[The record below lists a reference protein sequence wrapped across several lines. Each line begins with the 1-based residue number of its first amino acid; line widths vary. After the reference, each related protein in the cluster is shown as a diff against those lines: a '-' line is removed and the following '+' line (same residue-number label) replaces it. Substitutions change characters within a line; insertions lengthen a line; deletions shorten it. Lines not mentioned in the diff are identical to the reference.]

1 MSKWRLAGW
10 DRGREREEREKK
22 GLSGKSGVAVE
33 LWRPQTHRGGWSSL
47 CVSPAKALSEG
58 CLFAVLGLA
67 RAGIGTN
74 RIGSS
79 ASSDAIIVLRL
90 RGLRQEFCRCY
101 FVLDLPFD
109 LPCYLS
115 YHYYHYDYQY
125 CLLLPD

>member
-10 DRGREREEREKK
+10 DRGKEREERKERVIGQVGSRSRTLAAPNPPRRLVQFVCFARQSPKR
-22 GLSGKSGVAVE
+22 GLPVCRSGFSA
-33 LWRPQTHRGGWSSL
+33 
-47 CVSPAKALSEG
+47 AD
-58 CLFAVLGLA
+58 
-67 RAGIGTN
+67 IGAN
-74 RIGSS
+74 RIGTS